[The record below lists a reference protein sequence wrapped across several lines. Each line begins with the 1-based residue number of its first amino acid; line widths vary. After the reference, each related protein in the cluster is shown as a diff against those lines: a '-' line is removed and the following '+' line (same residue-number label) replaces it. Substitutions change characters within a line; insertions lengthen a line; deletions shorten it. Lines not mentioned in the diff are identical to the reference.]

1 MQDIQVIIFDNFC
14 NASRESI
21 KRVEKIVKQDIEIVE
36 GDIRNVEDVTAV
48 FTLHKIDVAVHFVGL
63 KMIHESVEEPLK
75 YNDNNINGTII
86 LCEVMQKFSCKSI
99 IFSSSA
105 MVYGDP
111 KSVPITEAFSAGA
124 TNPYG

>member
-48 FTLHKIDVAVHFVGL
+48 VTLHKIDVAVHFVGL

-111 KSVPITEAFSAGA
+111 KSVPITER
-124 TNPYG
+124 TLMDR

>member
-1 MQDIQVIIFDNFC
+1 M
-14 NASRESI
+14 
-21 KRVEKIVKQDIEIVE
+21 
-36 GDIRNVEDVTAV
+36 
-48 FTLHKIDVAVHFVGL
+48 HKIDVTVHFVEL